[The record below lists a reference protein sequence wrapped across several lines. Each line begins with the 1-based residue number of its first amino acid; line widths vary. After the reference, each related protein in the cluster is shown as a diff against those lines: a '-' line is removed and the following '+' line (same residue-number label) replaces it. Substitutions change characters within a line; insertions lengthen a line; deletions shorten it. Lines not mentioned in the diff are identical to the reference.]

1 MPLSHSRPGHR
12 VLWLGALVAVVLAGM
27 AYAAGRLTATPSA
40 VANLDI
46 FEVFEKLTQ
55 RADMEVEI
63 AAKKRAFD
71 DALRTRS
78 QALEEQVKGL
88 EALPPDQQLAKLD
101 DLNLAK
107 LQLREWGTMEA
118 SGIDVEEALQW
129 QNLYRSVQQEAAR
142 LATEEGYDYVLVYD
156 GPATILRDRNSQS
169 PQAQQVMDQVMR
181 RRVLFGAEKDDIT
194 ERLIIRMNN
203 ARSTK

>member
-1 MPLSHSRPGHR
+1 MPNSRSRPGHR
-12 VLWLGALVAVVLAGM
+12 ALWLGALVVVVLAGM
-27 AYAAGRLTATPSA
+27 AYAAGRLTASPSA
-40 VANLDI
+40 VANIDV

-71 DALRTRS
+71 DELRKRS
-78 QALEEQVKGL
+78 QALDEQVKGL
-88 EALPPDQQLAKLD
+88 ESLPVDQQLARLD

-118 SGIDVEEALQW
+118 GGIDVEEALQW

-156 GPATILRDRNSQS
+156 GPASIVRDRTSQA

-181 RRVLFGAEKDDIT
+181 RRVLYGAEKDDIT
-194 ERLIIRMNN
+194 DRLIIRMNN
-203 ARSTK
+203 ARSAK